1 MGDQSAK
8 DFSRFD
14 SMSTE
19 ELNMFLR
26 GFISGPN
33 IEEDSA
39 EMDAVLYAMEVV
51 AKREKKIHPEN
62 FPNVEDA
69 WRDFMEN
76 YYPKAEAKMSEKG
89 ASKTVQIKAHDNTPA
104 RKVHRWRSM
113 STLSRVASIAIMVL
127 VLGFAGMGVAQA
139 AGYDVF
145 GAVATWTDD
154 IFSFRSQGG
163 NLSTAVP
170 PELSDGEVAYSS
182 LQEALDAYS
191 VTVPLAPKWIPEEYS
206 FVEAV
211 VNNVEDEIA
220 IFATYMSDENVIDV
234 TIMKHTTDSF
244 ATVEKD
250 AGTPETY
257 RAGGINHYI
266 FENLGYTEASWINEE
281 YECLLS
287 GNDLSVNQLKKII
300 DSIYRR

>member
-14 SMSTE
+14 AMSTE

-26 GFISGPN
+26 GYLNAPN

-39 EMDAVLYAMEVV
+39 EMDAVLYVMEVI
-51 AKREKKIHPEN
+51 AKRERGTPLEDV
-62 FPNVEDA
+62 PNVNDA

-76 YYPKAEAKMSEKG
+76 YYPKAKTSEKD
-89 ASKTVQIKAHDNTPA
+89 ARKTVQINAHDNTPA

-154 IFSFRSQGG
+154 IFMFRSVSG
-163 NLSTAVP
+163 NLSTTVP
-170 PELSDGEVAYSS
+170 SELPDGEVAYSS
-182 LQEALDAYS
+182 LQEALDAYN
-191 VTVPLAPKWIPEEYS
+191 VTVPLAPKWIPKEYS
-206 FVEAV
+206 FADV
-211 VNNVEDEIA
+211 VANTVGNEIA
-220 IFATYMSDENVIDV
+220 IFATYASDEDVIDV

-244 ATVEKD
+244 AMVEKD
-250 AGTPETY
+250 AGTPERY
-257 RAGGINHYI
+257 RAGGVNHYI
-266 FENLGYTEASWINEE
+266 LKNLGYTEASWINEE

-287 GNDLSVNQLKKII
+287 GNNLSVKQLKKII